1 MRIRLIVDD
10 FGGVIKEPQ
19 RV

>member
-1 MRIRLIVDD
+1 VDD
-10 FGGVIKEPQ
+10 FGGVIKAPR